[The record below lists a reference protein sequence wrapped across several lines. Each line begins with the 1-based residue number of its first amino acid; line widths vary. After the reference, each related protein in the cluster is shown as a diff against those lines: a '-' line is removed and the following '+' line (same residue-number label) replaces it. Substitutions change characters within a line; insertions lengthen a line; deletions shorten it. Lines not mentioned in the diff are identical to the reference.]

1 MANRTRHVNRPLWF
15 ADDLRRCAPSRR
27 SIGREPP
34 IALGEAF
41 DTVLAAAR
49 VGAEW
54 AWRELYRETAP
65 AVDRYLRARGVRDA
79 DDVVGD
85 TFVNVVRS
93 IDGFAGDETAFRAW
107 VFAIARN
114 RATDELRRVIRH
126 PSAPMLIEEL
136 EEQGPRGDVE
146 AEAIDGLVTDR
157 IGRLLDALTADQR
170 DVLLLRIVGGLTI
183 DQVAAAVGRKP
194 GAVKMLQARGLAAI
208 RREIQRGAVTL

>member
-1 MANRTRHVNRPLWF
+1 SPSTTTCPPSETSSTSSETTSSTGMTRTS
-15 ADDLRRCAPSRR
+15 PSR
-27 SIGREPP
+27 ITC
-34 IALGEAF
+34 ALGAVS
-41 DTVLAAAR
+41 TVRRSRVRFARISSTIPTAPFATRTKPNRASWKGPTTR
-49 VGAEW
+49 VGAGG

-126 PSAPMLIEEL
+126 PSAPM
-136 EEQGPRGDVE
+136 
-146 AEAIDGLVTDR
+146 
-157 IGRLLDALTADQR
+157 
-170 DVLLLRIVGGLTI
+170 
-183 DQVAAAVGRKP
+183 
-194 GAVKMLQARGLAAI
+194 
-208 RREIQRGAVTL
+208 